1 MHHSTTTTT
10 TTSSSS
16 EPGDHRQS
24 LLRNFALSATT
35 RPLNRTAIAHARQ
48 ELLKQLGPETL
59 VEACGVIGLFEC
71 FTKFVD
77 ATGKKANPVT
87 MQSVMTFVLS
97 VQTWMYGILSWLYPS
112 W

>member
-1 MHHSTTTTT
+1 MHHSTST
-10 TTSSSS
+10 TTSFSI

-24 LLRNFALSATT
+24 LLRKFALSATT
-35 RPLNRTAIAHARQ
+35 RPLDRTVIAQARQ
-48 ELLKQLGPETL
+48 ELLKQLGPEAL

-71 FTKFVD
+71 FTKFVL

-87 MQSVMTFVLS
+87 MQSVMTFVFF
-97 VQTWMYGILSWLYPS
+97 VQTWIYGILSWLYPS